1 MASRMG
7 AKRIAGAT
15 KTEEVKEKDGR
26 LTVLFL
32 LIVGKIVFSFAA
44 SVPWVL
50 HWKQLQYRREV
61 NVVAVNIFV
70 LAFLMAVEYQLMV
83 SCLDLIGETPGYVDK
98 ELTSYDNLYAGKFK
112 LTDDRQKM
120 LERIKKYHNLL
131 AIHRS
136 EEMNEIDDDDDG
148 ITVSPV
154 DSNDSMDDAVII
166 LMFTV
171 LALLMQVL
179 LIVHTPHL
187 GHFLAGQQFG
197 CLLGL
202 FAGFNAWAVFN
213 FLVVQ
218 KKMDKFSAF
227 NADQSLLL
235 NGSDLPVV
243 VFDNEKMLFADTV
256 TVMDEVYRVN
266 VTINPGMKRQFDE
279 VVIKALDQ
287 NQNMAEISRLLY
299 QLMNK
304 PAVLKKLVAEHD
316 PLIEKLR
323 EWYLE
328 HQKMYQTVLN
338 QWLDLSKENLQQLQ
352 KRLIERG
359 DLKVMDDETSLKYF
373 HELGKKFNK

>member
-1 MASRMG
+1 M
-7 AKRIAGAT
+7 
-15 KTEEVKEKDGR
+15 
-26 LTVLFL
+26 
-32 LIVGKIVFSFAA
+32 
-44 SVPWVL
+44 
-50 HWKQLQYRREV
+50 
-61 NVVAVNIFV
+61 AVNIFV
-70 LAFLMAVEYQLMV
+70 LAFLIAVEYQLMV

-112 LTDDRQKM
+112 LTDDRQKI

-131 AIHRS
+131 AIHRP

-154 DSNDSMDDAVII
+154 DNNDSMDDAVII

-171 LALLMQVL
+171 LALLVQVL

-187 GHFLAGQQFG
+187 GHFLAGRQFG

-213 FLVVQ
+213 FLMVQ

-227 NADQSLLL
+227 DADQSLLL

-243 VFDNEKMLFADTV
+243 VLNNQKMLFADTV
-256 TVMDEVYRVN
+256 TAMDEVYRVN

-299 QLMNK
+299 QLMSK
-304 PAVLKKLVAEHD
+304 PAVLKKLVAAHD

-328 HQKMYQTVLN
+328 HQRMYQTVLN